1 MLHSWLIEAI
11 CMPPAPDAPPDPVV
25 VLAVVPVSLP
35 EPPVVVLLA
44 VVLSVEPADPLP
56 VPVVPPLVELL
67 AVVLS
72 VEPAD
77 PLPVVPPL
85 VEVLAV
91 VSAEPAEPPDP
102 VAPPVLFAAKL
113 WQSALTCDFC
123 WSVSDA
129 QLVRISSWDRNAE
142 PLASVKN
149 ALPIAPDH
157 PLGIG
162 EVVPVPPEPV
172 AELPPP
178 DVAVPEVLDP
188 EVSDPEAVPL

>member
-11 CMPPAPDAPPDPVV
+11 CMPPAPDAPPDPAV

-35 EPPVVVLLA
+35 EPPVVELLA

-56 VPVVPPLVELL
+56 V
-67 AVVLS
+67 
-72 VEPAD
+72 
-77 PLPVVPPL
+77 PVVPPL

-172 AELPPP
+172 AELPLP